1 MVKIKLERKHTDPG
15 PTRQHSRMKYKRRSV
30 PTPKY
35 QADVSCL
42 VQHPWYHGDISWE
55 DAEER
60 LEAQDSDCFLVRK
73 SQSEPGKYVLS
84 VSYGGVVKDFGIC
97 IHKEDQCY
105 EVEGAAEP
113 FSSLEELV
121 AFYKDHYLT
130 VDGVMLITPCPRP
143 RLKPTPHKQ
152 KHQTGMQPT
161 CISAPLEQLLL

>member
-1 MVKIKLERKHTDPG
+1 
-15 PTRQHSRMKYKRRSV
+15 MKYKRRSV

-60 LEAQDSDCFLVRK
+60 LEAQDLDCFLVRK

-143 RLKPTPHKQ
+143 RLKPMPHKQ